1 MIVGKII
8 NKLLGKYTGTDSNE
22 KSIMKRAKKEK
33 KINISAPSSYREIL
47 DDGDEIIPNDPV
59 KDSTNWKRIDDKQ
72 KLNTISSTAIKSA
85 RYDPTDDSLNI
96 TYKGGNQEYKF
107 KAGGASGIEEWL
119 QASSKGRITQE
130 WKSSHRFP
138 GY

>member
-1 MIVGKII
+1 MIVAKII

-22 KSIMKRAKKEK
+22 KSIMKRAHKEK
-33 KINISAPSSYREIL
+33 KLNISAPSSYREIL
-47 DDGDEIIPNDPV
+47 DDGDEIIPDDPV
-59 KDSTNWKRIDDKQ
+59 KDSTTWKRIDPKQ
-72 KLNTISSTAIKSA
+72 KLNTIDSTAIKSA

-107 KAGGASGIEEWL
+107 QAGGEEGIREWI
-119 QASSKGRITQE
+119 AAASKGRITQE
-130 WKSSHRFP
+130 WKYSHRYP